1 MRLATD
7 LLGGLVQR
15 QPPPRRFHI
24 YRFRLGSSPHT
35 PAPEPTTELCIPAPV
50 HRSHPLSF
58 IGPETG
64 KSQLSRPAAYAQ
76 RTGKT
81 TSAGLRSVRLRG
93 KVSRLWWRWE
103 DSNLRAPCVLPL
115 HAGRPTG
122 SVVTITTLS
131 HLHEGGARLSRL
143 SPLRVG
149 CLRLAP
155 IGTRFC
161 FLLVL
166 YPRKP
171 VQLVLRMS
179 TGSGADGW
187 TRTNGIPPG
196 AVLYR
201 LSYVC
206 MRGVLVF
213 PSRQIFSVPRF
224 CQQITGAITTSRL
237 EGLTSGLRIT
247 HTAVPLYAR
256 HSRCP
261 RRIGGIGGD
270 RTHDLLITNELL
282 CQLSYDTGSPPCLR
296 PGGRADV
303 RQRGLRP
310 RDRVPARIALGTPEE
325 WM

>member
-1 MRLATD
+1 MATD
-7 LLGGLVQR
+7 LHGGLVQR

-24 YRFRLGSSPHT
+24 YRLSPRIFAAHAGT
-35 PAPEPTTELCIPAPV
+35 RTNHGTFQPCAGTSVASV
-50 HRSHPLSF
+50 HLYKA
-58 IGPETG
+58 GA
-64 KSQLSRPAAYAQ
+64 SQYI
-76 RTGKT
+76 
-81 TSAGLRSVRLRG
+81 
-93 KVSRLWWRWE
+93 
-103 DSNLRAPCVLPL
+103 NYFVLPL
-115 HAGRPTG
+115 SYSAQERPLPQAYAPCGCEARGHA
-122 SVVTITTLS
+122 
-131 HLHEGGARLSRL
+131 
-143 SPLRVG
+143 
-149 CLRLAP
+149 
-155 IGTRFC
+155 
-161 FLLVL
+161 
-166 YPRKP
+166 Y
-171 VQLVLRMS
+171 
-179 TGSGADGW
+179 GADGW
-187 TRTNGIPPG
+187 ARTNGIHSTWRSN
-196 AVLYR
+196 R

-213 PSRQIFSVPRF
+213 PSCQIFSVPRF

-282 CQLSYDTGSPPCLR
+282 CQLSYDTRSPPCLR

-303 RQRGLRP
+303 RRRGLRH